1 MREAAALQGAQIEP
15 AANALV
21 VWRLTDGK
29 PGHES
34 QSLGLVEA
42 FADRV
47 ETEMRTLR
55 APGVMASL
63 GCLCTGGFPLA
74 ASHPDPDLI
83 IGAGHA
89 THLGLVAARRARGG
103 RAIVLMT
110 PTLPRRCFDLC
121 LIPEHDQPP
130 ASDDIIVTRGAL
142 NRIRPRKRAQQDL
155 GLILVGG
162 PSRHFAWRDDDVI
175 QQIAQLLQAEAAT
188 PWTLTTSRRTPP
200 ALAERLLGMGDKR
213 LRVLPFEE
221 TSAGWIAEQ
230 LDRAGSVWV
239 SEDSAS
245 MVYEALTSGAAVGL
259 LTLQRSRPSR
269 LSKGLDNLAR
279 SGWLTRFE
287 DWQKGNALTP
297 PPTPLNE
304 AARCAAAILSRW
316 PELTSR

>member
-1 MREAAALQGAQIEP
+1 MRESASLQGAQIEP
-15 AANALV
+15 AADALV

-42 FADRV
+42 LADRV
-47 ETEMRTLR
+47 ETESRTLR

-63 GCLCTGGFPLA
+63 GRLCTGGFPLA
-74 ASHPDPDLI
+74 ASYPDPDLV
-83 IGAGHA
+83 IGAGHD
-89 THLGLVAARRARGG
+89 THLGLLAARRARGG
-103 RAIVLMT
+103 RAIVIMT

-142 NRIRPRKRAQQDL
+142 NRIRPHPRAQQGP

-175 QQIAQLLQAEAAT
+175 QQIAQLLQTEAAT

-200 ALAERLLGMGDKR
+200 ALAERLLGMRDKG
-213 LRVLPFEE
+213 LWVTLFEE
-221 TSAGWIAEQ
+221 TSAEWIAEQ
-230 LDRAGSVWV
+230 LGRAGSVWV

-259 LTLQRSRPSR
+259 LTLQRSHPSR
-269 LSKGLDNLAR
+269 LSQGLDNLVR
-279 SGWLTRFE
+279 SGWLTRFD
-287 DWQKGNALTP
+287 DWKKGHALSP

-304 AARCAAAILSRW
+304 AARCADAILSRW